1 MYFYRGRLALVIYRC
16 SPRNGHELALAGETR
31 TFLSRSARILQRE
44 LLEKG
49 ASARPCTAAYD
60 GGRPEFRSGMRKH
73 QGAALVSCAAV
84 LTCNSLTS
92 FSVSVAS
99 WESWLVAPGL
109 SMEFWEFCC

>member
-1 MYFYRGRLALVIYRC
+1 
-16 SPRNGHELALAGETR
+16 
-31 TFLSRSARILQRE
+31 
-44 LLEKG
+44 
-49 ASARPCTAAYD
+49 
-60 GGRPEFRSGMRKH
+60 MRKH